1 MAKVL
6 YIKANPKDEN
16 ESLSLTIGR
25 HFINAYKERNQNDEI
40 IEIDVYKDDIPLL
53 DKDVLN
59 SWQKL
64 WRGTKFEELTEIE
77 KEKNCKIN
85 QIVEEFISAD
95 KYVIASPMWNFSFP
109 PMLKAYIDNIIV
121 TGKTFKYTENGPI
134 GLLKNKKM
142 VHIQASGGIYT
153 DSPFELSDKYL
164 RTVFGFIGIDSIES
178 IFIEGSNMPNIDI
191 TNSKENAIKKAG
203 NLALKF

>member
-1 MAKVL
+1 
-6 YIKANPKDEN
+6 
-16 ESLSLTIGR
+16 
-25 HFINAYKERNQNDEI
+25 
-40 IEIDVYKDDIPLL
+40 
-53 DKDVLN
+53 
-59 SWQKL
+59 
-64 WRGTKFEELTEIE
+64 
-77 KEKNCKIN
+77 
-85 QIVEEFISAD
+85 
-95 KYVIASPMWNFSFP
+95 MWNFSFP
-109 PMLKAYIDNIIV
+109 AILKAYMDNIIV

-164 RTVFGFIGIDSIES
+164 RALFGFIGIDSIES